1 MQTPRGSQISPFLSI
16 ALFGL
21 LFLFFLQL
29 LSEFVEAIY
38 AFGLMNTN
46 IPPELVAVLVLF
58 SPLFLLLIR
67 GGIPNSEIFVLGELA
82 VLCRAVEVVLDTR
95 GRMLVSGL
103 GVGIFLLFFLG
114 LLHNLS
120 QRRDINSGRLL
131 ALGMAAGVSLSI
143 ALRAF
148 GSGSDPSLAAGQQ
161 LLAWLLALPAAG
173 LLATPASLMAAP
185 PRAKTSNEPPGS
197 GLGRTSLLALGIT
210 SVWTLGYFALGVP
223 NAVARWTEGN
233 YAVTVALAATA
244 LIIATL
250 LVARGDLFEKVSI
263 GWLFLINLLFTI
275 ALAATTLAHQLSFPH
290 DPGAYPLLEPTVPQ
304 WGNFAWPVFL
314 ILSFVVWVDFAILVR
329 ALLQTPLS
337 PRRMGAAFGLASLLL
352 LLLIFAQVFTTVYD
366 YIPVVGPF
374 FRDRF
379 WLVVSLPAL
388 ILAFSILA
396 ARPQNAMQPPTT
408 LPYPAG
414 LITTTSILALGLVSF
429 AVVMIRS
436 PRPATPPAA
445 PTSIHVQ
452 TYNIQQGYS
461 ANGQKAYPQQLEVL
475 AQAGADLVGLQ
486 ESDTNRISG
495 GNTDLVRYY
504 ADHLNLYSDYGP
516 STVLGTFGIALLSR
530 YPLGATQNAYM
541 YSVHEQTAILH
552 AHPQI
557 GGKTYNVFVTHLGNG
572 GPPTQQEEVL
582 SLVRSQ
588 ENVILMG
595 DFNFTPT
602 TQQYSSMTAVLDDAW
617 VRAGSPGA
625 PGFDATRRIDY
636 VFVSPNL
643 EVLSAAYHP
652 GPQSDHPWLTAE
664 VR

>member
-1 MQTPRGSQISPFLSI
+1 MQTPKGSQIIPVLSI
-16 ALFGL
+16 ALYGL

-29 LSEFVEAIY
+29 LSEFVEAVY

-46 IPPELVAVLVLF
+46 IPPELVTVLVLF
-58 SPLFLLLIR
+58 SPLLLLLIP
-67 GGIPNSEIFVLGELA
+67 GGIPSGGIFVLGELA

-95 GRMLVSGL
+95 GRMLISGL

-114 LLHNLS
+114 LILNLS
-120 QRRDINSGRLL
+120 QRRATNSGRLL
-131 ALGMAAGVSLSI
+131 ALGMLIALVLSI
-143 ALRAF
+143 TLRAF
-148 GSGSDPSLAAGQQ
+148 GSGSDPSLAAGQP
-161 LLAWLLALPAAG
+161 LVAWLLALPTAG
-173 LLATPASLMAAP
+173 LLATPARLFPAP
-185 PRAKTSNEPPGS
+185 PKKQTGSVQPTTS
-197 GLGRTSLLALGIT
+197 LGRTSLLALGIT
-210 SVWTLGYFALGVP
+210 SVWTLGYFALGSP
-223 NAVARWTEGN
+223 NVVARWTGGG
-233 YAVTVALAATA
+233 YAVTVALTAAA

-250 LVARGDLFEKVSI
+250 LLARGDLFEKVPA
-263 GWLFLINLLFTI
+263 GWLFLDNLLFTV
-275 ALAATTLAHQLSFPH
+275 ALAATTLAHQLPFQH
-290 DPGAYPLLEPTVPQ
+290 DPGAYPLAEPAGPQ

-329 ALLQTPLS
+329 TLLQTPLS

-388 ILAFSILA
+388 ILAFSTLA
-396 ARPQNAMQPPTT
+396 ARPQTAGRPPIT
-408 LPYPAG
+408 LPRPAG
-414 LITTTSILALGLVSF
+414 LFTTTSALALGIVSI
-429 AVVMIRS
+429 AVVMISS
-436 PRPATPPAA
+436 PRPTTPPANPA
-445 PTSIHVQ
+445 SLHVL

-475 AQAGADLVGLQ
+475 AQAGADLIGLQ

-541 YSVHEQTAILH
+541 YSSHEQTAILH
-552 AHPQI
+552 ARPQL
-557 GGKTYNVFVTHLGNG
+557 GSKTYNVFVTHLGNG
-572 GPPTQQEEVL
+572 GPPIQQEEVL

-602 TQQYSSMTAVLDDAW
+602 TQQYRSMTAVLDDAW

-625 PGFDATRRIDY
+625 PGFDAAERIDY
-636 VFVSPNL
+636 IFVSPKL
-643 EVLSAAYHP
+643 EVLSASYHP
-652 GPQSDHPWLTAE
+652 GPQSDHPWLVAE